1 MQTTSFKISRY
12 ILLVLVLVLCIGIIA
27 WTIVTRN
34 KPSQESNAPVD
45 NVIRIT
51 NSDSCVQEVT
61 NTISRLWAYDADK
74 VPQKY
79 VDMINTYAN
88 ERITTRTTGY
98 CNDIK
103 FTCKAGQLR
112 KDCDPCAIGS
122 ARQFAMDQQI
132 VDTIAKECQKTAKN

>member
-34 KPSQESNAPVD
+34 KSSQESNAPVD

-51 NSDSCVQEVT
+51 NSDSCVQDVT
-61 NTISRLWAYDADK
+61 NKISQLWAYSPDDI
-74 VPQKY
+74 PMKY
-79 VDMINTYAN
+79 LNMINEYIN
-88 ERITTRTTGY
+88 ERITAKITGY

-103 FTCKAGQLR
+103 FTCKTGQLR
-112 KDCDPCAIGS
+112 KDCDPCALGS
-122 ARQFAMDQQI
+122 AKQFAMDQQI
-132 VDTIAKECQKTAKN
+132 VDTVAQKCN